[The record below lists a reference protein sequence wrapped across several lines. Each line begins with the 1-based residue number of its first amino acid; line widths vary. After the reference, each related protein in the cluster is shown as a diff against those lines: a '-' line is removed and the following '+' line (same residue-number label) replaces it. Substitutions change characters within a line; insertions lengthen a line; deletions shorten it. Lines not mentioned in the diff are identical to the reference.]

1 MEQGPETLPQ
11 PTRSS
16 ARGEQDPKSQNQQ
29 LRREKR
35 NGCVNSARILS
46 SVTRRE
52 KSWKQGPSIWCDVQ
66 RQVTIF
72 PDGSWEPLASEHRPP
87 APPGVQPGNAAGF
100 RSPLPPGLTGR
111 SRAMVILYNCSL
123 SLGLGSIPPRLPAA
137 IQTSPVI
144 KWPGHRSSW
153 LRCRGKRLRPPVPG
167 KPGEAKQRPALWAWG
182 SRGGRKASLEA
193 AVASG
198 VQQLASSLLWGRR
211 ESQAEGSRRSRGCWT
226 RRPRLLRS
234 LGGAER
240 LHFCLHLCLGAAPVG
255 AEPQEEE
262 ETCRQKTG
270 QWETGRSHV
279 GPHPEPRDFRS
290 GAELGFPE
298 AQE

>member
-1 MEQGPETLPQ
+1 
-11 PTRSS
+11 
-16 ARGEQDPKSQNQQ
+16 
-29 LRREKR
+29 
-35 NGCVNSARILS
+35 
-46 SVTRRE
+46 
-52 KSWKQGPSIWCDVQ
+52 
-66 RQVTIF
+66 
-72 PDGSWEPLASEHRPP
+72 
-87 APPGVQPGNAAGF
+87 
-100 RSPLPPGLTGR
+100 
-111 SRAMVILYNCSL
+111 MVILYNCSL

-167 KPGEAKQRPALWAWG
+167 KPGEAKQRPALPSG
-182 SRGGRKASLEA
+182 PGEA
-193 AVASG
+193 AEVEKPPWRPQWPLVSSSWPAAFSG
-198 VQQLASSLLWGRR
+198 GRR